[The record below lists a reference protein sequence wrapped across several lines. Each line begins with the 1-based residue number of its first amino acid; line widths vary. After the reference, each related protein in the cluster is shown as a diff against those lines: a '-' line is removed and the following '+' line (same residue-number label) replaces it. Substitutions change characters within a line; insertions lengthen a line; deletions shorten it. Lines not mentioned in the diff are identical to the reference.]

1 MPTRQRGAAVR
12 NPYVLLLFTMAFWGS
27 GFASSKVAVDH
38 MPHTVAALLRFGG
51 GALVLLPL
59 LGLVG
64 GGAKTSLRGLGV
76 AALDGVF
83 GVFAYNMFF
92 FWGLALAP
100 AIDASTIVPV
110 MSPVLTTTF
119 LLILGQERSSRV
131 RLAGLGLGIAG
142 AAVFLV
148 GAGQQSGGGAG
159 DRLGGDLLFVAS
171 AACWAIYTIIGR
183 KLMAGIDPLRATAY
197 SMLVGAAL
205 LAATCVGQF
214 HSVPWGSLTGEVWWN
229 VAFVA
234 IGPTA
239 VAYVFYHWGIK
250 EVGPATASTMMFVV
264 PIFGTIISSVFLH
277 ESFGGIQAGGAA
289 LLMVG
294 AVLAVTEGRMPLRR
308 KAKLAAQPAGPSA
321 AASTAITL
329 EASEAN

>member
-1 MPTRQRGAAVR
+1 MPEQQPGTLMR
-12 NPYVLLLFTMAFWGS
+12 NPYLLLLFTMVFWGS

-51 GALVLLPL
+51 GAVILLPL
-59 LGLVG
+59 LGLAG
-64 GGAKTSLRGLGV
+64 NGTRTSLRGLGV

-110 MSPVLTTTF
+110 MSPVLTTAF
-119 LLILGQERSSRV
+119 LLLLGQERASRI

-148 GAGQQSGGGAG
+148 GAGQQPGGGSG

-171 AACWAIYTIIGR
+171 AACWALYTLIGR
-183 KLMAGIDPLRATAY
+183 RLMAGIDPLRATAY

-205 LAATCVGQF
+205 LAAACADQF
-214 HSVPWGSLTGEVWWN
+214 HAVAWGSLGGEVWWN
-229 VAFVA
+229 VGYVA
-234 IGPTA
+234 LGPTA

-264 PIFGTIISSVFLH
+264 PVFGAVIAWVFLD
-277 ESFGGIQAGGAA
+277 ERLGAIQAGGAA

-294 AVLAVTEGRMPLRR
+294 AVLAVTEGRLPRR
-308 KAKLAAQPAGPSA
+308 ARRARRADRTGP
-321 AASTAITL
+321 AASVPL
-329 EASEAN
+329 ERSEAN